1 MALTTRY
8 SQKFKEAL
16 ISGQVNF
23 GTIGTGQGSP
33 HSFKIILMNN
43 SFTFNED
50 NHGLYANVSS
60 SELATAYGYTQATK
74 SLGTL
79 TVARNDTDNSIN
91 VTYNPVSWTAVNG
104 NIGPSNGAIIYDDTH
119 ADDLIIGYID
129 FGGPQTT
136 YDGGVFSISLGT
148 LKFVQG

>member
-1 MALTTRY
+1 
-8 SQKFKEAL
+8 
-16 ISGQVNF
+16 
-23 GTIGTGQGSP
+23 
-33 HSFKIILMNN
+33 
-43 SFTFNED
+43 
-50 NHGLYANVSS
+50 
-60 SELATAYGYTQATK
+60 
-74 SLGTL
+74 L

>member
-104 NIGPSNGAIIYDDTH
+104 RY
-119 ADDLIIGYID
+119 
-129 FGGPQTT
+129 F
-136 YDGGVFSISLGT
+136 DGST
-148 LKFVQG
+148 ERYR